1 MVWDGFVASS
11 MSFSALQLDRQTWLY
26 FELTD
31 SEDDFLYLLAVVR
44 TTAPQDAHKR
54 FLREIFRSNGS
65 TFHAEFLVSPPT
77 EVASTF
83 SRALLAECFVAAA
96 EVAVKKGYTSRD
108 DFREEVRSIVTQP
121 EPDCRALSQAD
132 LRTNS
137 GRVLLMNLYL
147 AIVMRRS
154 KNEDDATVRWNH
166 AASAQSRSTCA
177 SQRCATWRSRLPTT
191 ARSRLSWRRA
201 SLADR
206 AVLAVQ
212 LRLQPT

>member
-1 MVWDGFVASS
+1 VPGRTLFANRKDEDDFGLEDLVQEYPWALRTKELIAMVWDGFVASS

-44 TTAPQDAHKR
+44 TAGPQDAHKR
-54 FLREIFRSNGS
+54 FLREIFRSNGR
-65 TFHAEFLVSPPT
+65 TFNAEFLVSPPT

-83 SRALLAECFVAAA
+83 SSALLAECFVAAA
-96 EVAVKKGYTSRD
+96 DVAVKKGYTSRD
-108 DFREEVRSIVTQP
+108 DFWEEVRSVVTQH

-137 GRVLLMNLYL
+137 GRVLLMKSYL

-154 KNEDDATVRWNH
+154 KK
-166 AASAQSRSTCA
+166 RS
-177 SQRCATWRSRLPTT
+177 
-191 ARSRLSWRRA
+191 
-201 SLADR
+201 
-206 AVLAVQ
+206 
-212 LRLQPT
+212 